1 MASRHPIPNT
11 YHVPPKDQKPSS
23 SSVSSAVKSFF
34 TMPES
39 YPAMPST
46 TSRYPLPT
54 AYTKTKSRSPAQH
67 GASTQGSSGPRASV
81 ESWDTIDKLKDNE
94 TSS

>member
-23 SSVSSAVKSFF
+23 TSVSSAVKSFF
-34 TMPES
+34 TISES
-39 YPAMPST
+39 YPAVSST

-54 AYTKTKSRSPAQH
+54 AYTKTKSTSQIH
-67 GASTQGSSGPRASV
+67 HHASSQRPRASV